1 MTIRP
6 VKPTDIELLT
16 DLFEGYRKYY
26 RKDPDRKTALEFLS
40 NRIQQMDSKIYV
52 CENAD
57 RQLVG
62 FVQLYPLFSSTRMKK
77 LWLLNDL
84 FVHPDA
90 RGLGISKL
98 LIARAKQLAK
108 DTKAAGLMLETE
120 ITNRIGNRLYPA
132 TGFKLNEASNF
143 YDWENLENN

>member
-1 MTIRP
+1 MIIRP
-6 VKPTDIELLT
+6 ASNKDLEPLT

-40 NRIQQMDSKIYV
+40 NRIQLMDSKIYV

-57 RQLVG
+57 TQLVG
-62 FVQLYPLFSSTRMKK
+62 FVQLYPLFSSTRLKK

-84 FVHPDA
+84 FVHPNA

-120 ITNRIGNRLYPA
+120 ISNQIGNQLYPA

-143 YDWENLENN
+143 YDWDNLEDH